1 MFSQSF
7 LALFFVIGTMFPVLA
22 YGGGHENCDLCHK
35 NASKKNYTLVSQNKT
50 KAINPATKKPY
61 GKLDAL
67 CQSCHEQSSQF
78 AHPVGIIPD
87 PQKVMVPE
95 DALGFSGQEQEV
107 TCLSCHNPH
116 PDNKS
121 YQYLRW
127 QVEDEDDMTTFCVK
141 CHAAQGSDVR

>member
-1 MFSQSF
+1 MHTQYF
-7 LALFFVIGTMFPVLA
+7 LALFFIIWSTFPVVA
-22 YGGGHENCDLCHK
+22 YGSGHEDCDSCHK
-35 NASKKNYTLVSQNKT
+35 NTSREDYTLVFKNKT
-50 KAINPATKKPY
+50 EGINPSTKKPY
-61 GKLDAL
+61 GKMDAL
-67 CQSCHEQSSQF
+67 CYSCHEQNSQF

-87 PQKVMVPE
+87 PQKVIVPE
-95 DALGFSGQEQEV
+95 DALGFPGQEQEI

-141 CHAAQGSDVR
+141 CHASQGSDVR